1 MRRKQTVTVVRLP
14 QKKDTPNP
22 WKDYLV
28 ILPVIGTVSAV
39 TFDVGYF
46 YGIDINLFTLFSLSE
61 HVLFSIEALPWTF
74 AIVLVA
80 PTFFAT
86 DFIPNMGRWFNE
98 NKRWRRVSKSVML
111 LLWILIGFLGFKFPA
126 TQIPLATA
134 ITIMAALGAYIAGPL
149 DKPPLK
155 YLAGAFVVIACIFL
169 LGYTL
174 ANLYVDGEKMHTIE
188 TANTKI
194 DGRII
199 RSGERGMLFVD
210 TQKKILFL
218 KWSEITR
225 VSVLNPPPLLHFR

>member
-1 MRRKQTVTVVRLP
+1 MRRKQTVTVVRLA
-14 QKKDTPNP
+14 QKKDAPNP

-61 HVLFSIEALPWTF
+61 HVLFSIEALPLTF
-74 AIVLVA
+74 CVVIVA
-80 PTFFAT
+80 PKLLAT
-86 DFIPNMGRWFNE
+86 DLIPNIARWFNE
-98 NKRWRRVSKSVML
+98 HKRWMRFITSVML
-111 LLWILIGFLGFKFPA
+111 LLIGFLGFKFPA
-126 TQIPLATA
+126 TQVPLATA
-134 ITIMAALGAYIAGPL
+134 ITVMAALGAYIAG
-149 DKPPLK
+149 KPPLK
-155 YLAGAFVVIACIFL
+155 HLAGAFVVIACIFL
-169 LGYTL
+169 LGYTA

-210 TQKKILFL
+210 AQKKILFL
-218 KWSEITR
+218 KWNEIVR
-225 VSVLNPPPLLHFR
+225 LSVLNPSSILHFR